1 MSKYKSLVQVI
12 KEHNTPV
19 DLNEVQDKEINAVK
33 KLSKDMEK
41 IKKDYFKIA
50 KMGDKTLQ
58 LTGFNKQYESILK
71 AQQEIL
77 KIIGDMPVSYT
88 HLTLP
93 TILLV

>member
-1 MSKYKSLVQVI
+1 MSR
-12 KEHNTPV
+12 
-19 DLNEVQDKEINAVK
+19 DLIETARNVLINEVTDQEINAVK

-58 LTGFNKQYESILK
+58 LTGFNAQYETILK

-77 KIIGDMPVSYT
+77 RIIGDMQTMKMMSDKAKK
-88 HLTLP
+88 
-93 TILLV
+93 